1 MVQVPTDNWI
11 LVFRVNLVATSVD
24 SGTDD
29 HAAVKKAIGTNNPSD
44 CDITRLE
51 MDLRSTSCV
60 KHMAIIHLTPLQ
72 PLLFR
77 TFGTL
82 NVCMVTAK
90 KLT

>member
-11 LVFRVNLVATSVD
+11 LVFRVKLVATSVA

-29 HAAVKKAIGTNNPSD
+29 HAAVIKAIGINSPGDYS
-44 CDITRLE
+44 ITRLE
-51 MDLRSTSCV
+51 MALRSTSCV
-60 KHMAIIHLTPLQ
+60 RYMAIIHLTPLQ

-82 NVCMVTAK
+82 NVCMVTTK

>member
-11 LVFRVNLVATSVD
+11 LVFRVNLVATNVA

-29 HAAVKKAIGTNNPSD
+29 HAAVMKAIGTKSPSD
-44 CDITRLE
+44 YRITRSE

-60 KHMAIIHLTPLQ
+60 RYIAIIHLTPLQ

-82 NVCMVTAK
+82 NLCMVTTK
-90 KLT
+90 RLT